1 MFTRQ
6 GIKVGEVYELLKGD
20 GVKLIAG
27 KSGLWREVRSVSV
40 AETLDSY
47 MWAVGGEMQLTTF
60 SKFKKI
66 EEGINLIH
74 ELNKKGSACLAIHP
88 GNQSKFVVPD
98 CILEIGNRLQFPI
111 FILPQDMSYVA
122 IFNKVYG
129 AILNKEGVL
138 LRKSEEINHAMIKI
152 LIRNGS
158 IHDIVCKLYKVLNKN
173 VIYLNKNLDLI
184 EDMESVGVSLINF
197 KSIILN
203 NSVIVKKDYNE
214 YYDDIEIKEI
224 ILKDNTIFKYVVIK
238 LREGINNY
246 LAIIETPLISD
257 NERILDNIALCNAA
271 IAIKLQKLKEL
282 FTIETEERLKYN
294 FFDDLLNKDYVS
306 LETMEKRAIALGL
319 NLMFW
324 NVVLVFDI
332 NDFEKYYRENFQKG
346 ESYIQEVKG
355 KLKNKIEVLLEKY
368 KRNICLFVSKSDGY
382 VMIFGLEEKE
392 CKSFNYKRFFKEI
405 FSKMNNE
412 LKCSNTSLSMTIGIS
427 EPINRL
433 DDIAKAY
440 KQALKAI
447 KIANKLYYGKGSTVF
462 YEDMGIYTLFP
473 MLNSKEEIGNEKLS
487 KIREYDIKKKS
498 NLLETLEVFLDS
510 NGSVTKTALKI
521 YAHPNTIK
529 YRLKRIKGIMGE
541 DIFKNE
547 TKRLYYHV
555 LLKALKIIS

>member
-47 MWAVGGEMQLTTF
+47 RWAVGGEMQLTTF

-98 CILEIGNRLQFPI
+98 CILEIGDRLQFPI
-111 FILPQDMSYVA
+111 FILPQDMPYVA

-173 VIYLNKNLDLI
+173 VIYLNENLDLI

-238 LREGINNY
+238 LRESINNY

-282 FTIETEERLKYN
+282 FIIETEERLKYN

-382 VMIFGLEEKE
+382 IMIFGLEEKE

-412 LKCSNTSLSMTIGIS
+412 FKCSNTSLSMTIGIS

-447 KIANKLYYGKGSTVF
+447 KIANKLYGKGSTVF

-473 MLNSKEEIGNEKLS
+473 MLNSKEETGNEKLS
-487 KIREYDIKKKS
+487 KIREYDTKKKS

-529 YRLKRIKGIMGE
+529 YRLKRIEEIMGE

>member
-6 GIKVGEVYELLKGD
+6 GIKVGEVYEFLKED

-40 AETLDSY
+40 VEVLNPY
-47 MWAVGGEMQLTTF
+47 KWAVGGEMQLTSF
-60 SKFKKI
+60 SAFKKI
-66 EEGINLIH
+66 EERTNLIY
-74 ELNKKGSACLAIHP
+74 ELNKRGSACLAIHP
-88 GNQSKFVVPD
+88 GSQSKFVIPD

-111 FILPQDMSYVA
+111 FILPQDMPYVK

-138 LRKSEEINHAMIKI
+138 LRKSEEINRTMIKI

-158 IHDIVCKLYKVLNKN
+158 IHDIIYKLYKVLNKN
-173 VIYLNKNLDLI
+173 VIYLNENLDLI
-184 EDMESVGVSLINF
+184 EDIENVGVSLINF

-203 NSVIVKKDYNE
+203 NSVIEKKDYNE
-214 YYDDIEIKEI
+214 YYGDIEIKEI

-238 LREGINNY
+238 LRESINNY
-246 LAIIETPLISD
+246 LAIIETPSISD

-282 FTIETEERLKYN
+282 SIIETEERLKYN
-294 FFDDLLNKDYVS
+294 FFDDLINKDYAS
-306 LETMEKRAIALGL
+306 LETMEKRAIALGF

-382 VMIFGLEEKE
+382 IMIFGLEEKE

-412 LKCSNTSLSMTIGIS
+412 FKCSNTSLSMTIGIS
-427 EPINRL
+427 EPINML

-447 KIANKLYYGKGSTVF
+447 KIANKLYGKGSTVF

-473 MLNSKEEIGNEKLS
+473 MLNSKEEICNEKLS

-529 YRLKRIKGIMGE
+529 YRLKRIKEIMGE

-555 LLKALKIIS
+555 LVKALKIIS

>member
-6 GIKVGEVYELLKGD
+6 GIKVGEVYEFLKGD
-20 GVKLIAG
+20 GVRLIAG
-27 KSGLWREVRSVSV
+27 KSGLCREVRSVSV
-40 AETLDSY
+40 VEALNAYKWT
-47 MWAVGGEMQLTTF
+47 VGGEMQLTSF
-60 SKFKKI
+60 SAFKKM
-66 EEGINLIH
+66 EERTNLVY
-74 ELNKKGSACLAIHP
+74 EFNKRGSACLAIHP
-88 GNQSKFVVPD
+88 GSQSKFVIPD

-111 FILPQDMSYVA
+111 FILPQDMPYVR
-122 IFNKVYG
+122 IFNKVYE

-138 LRKSEEINHAMIKI
+138 LRKSEEINHTMIKI

-158 IHDIVCKLYKVLNKN
+158 IHDIVYKLYSVLSKN
-173 VIYLNKNLDLI
+173 VIYLDENLGLI
-184 EDMESVGVSLINF
+184 EDIENVGVSLLNF

-203 NSVIVKKDYNE
+203 NSVIEKKDYNE

-238 LREGINNY
+238 LRESINNY
-246 LAIIETPLISD
+246 LAIIETPSISD
-257 NERILDNIALCNAA
+257 NERILDNIALCSAA

-282 FTIETEERLKYN
+282 SIIETEERLKYD
-294 FFDDLLNKDYVS
+294 FFDDLINKDYAS
-306 LETMEKRAIALGL
+306 LEIMEKRAIALGL

-324 NVVLVFDI
+324 NVILVFDI
-332 NDFEKYYRENFQKG
+332 NDFEKYYKENFQKG

-355 KLKNKIEVLLEKY
+355 KLKNKIEFLLEKY
-368 KRNICLFVSKSDGY
+368 KRNIRLFVSKSDGY
-382 VMIFGLEEKE
+382 IMIFGIEEKE
-392 CKSFNYKRFFKEI
+392 RKSFNYKRFFKEI

-412 LKCSNTSLSMTIGIS
+412 LKYSNTPLSVTIGIS

-440 KQALKAI
+440 KEALKTI
-447 KIANKLYYGKGSTVF
+447 KITNKLYGKGSTVF

-473 MLNSKEEIGNEKLS
+473 MLNSNEEVCNEKLS
-487 KIREYDIKKKS
+487 KIREYDIKKKG

-510 NGSVTKTALKI
+510 NGSVAKTASKI

-529 YRLKRIKGIMGE
+529 YRLKKIEEIMGE

-555 LLKALKIIS
+555 LVKALKIIS